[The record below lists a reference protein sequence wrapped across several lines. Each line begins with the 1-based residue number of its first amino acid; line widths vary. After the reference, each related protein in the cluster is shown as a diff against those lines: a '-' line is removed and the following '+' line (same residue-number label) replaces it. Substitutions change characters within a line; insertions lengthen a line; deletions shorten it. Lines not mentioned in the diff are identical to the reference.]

1 MNNIAQVQELD
12 NKISFLKEC
21 EKLDLNVPKFKILS
35 KDVAKDLKELHAQG
49 MFGIS
54 NFFMKNLELQREER
68 SDFTTIPS
76 DDLEFEKY
84 IQNHLRKKDLSIPY
98 FVNEF
103 VEGREFGANVG
114 CIDGKIFMLQVTVV
128 RVEHFPEFLFLAAGN
143 GEKSANFCSMIYNK
157 Y

>member
-1 MNNIAQVQELD
+1 MFGRSTNYLALTIQELD

-114 CIDGKIFMLQVTVV
+114 CIDGKIFMLQVVLCCPGYKNMV
-128 RVEHFPEFLFLAAGN
+128 KNNRNNLEIP
-143 GEKSANFCSMIYNK
+143 NF
-157 Y
+157 

>member
-84 IQNHLRKKDLSIPY
+84 IQNHLRQKDLSIPY

-114 CIDGKIFMLQVTVV
+114 CIDGKIFMLQVFCCPGYKNMVKNNN
-128 RVEHFPEFLFLAAGN
+128 RN
-143 GEKSANFCSMIYNK
+143 NFEIPNF
-157 Y
+157 

>member
-114 CIDGKIFMLQVTVV
+114 FIDGKIFMLQVFCCPGYKNMVKNN
-128 RVEHFPEFLFLAAGN
+128 RN
-143 GEKSANFCSMIYNK
+143 NFEIPNF
-157 Y
+157 